1 MNLSTKLLFLGS
13 RTSRDR
19 ETNFGMKKEENKL
32 GKFYGDNEKKPKTPK
47 QSPMQDIRGYFR
59 DDVGEQD
66 KKQFRHAP
74 GPITKEKLES
84 FEMKE
89 SMTQLRKRDSKSE
102 DKKDDKPS
110 SEKIEP
116 TNVLSSLLDSD
127 LLENISEDDDILDN
141 DEEEKEVI
149 APVGRGRGRGRGRGE
164 RDNRQQAVGHGRG
177 GKVERAERG
186 GGRGGRGGRG
196 EGKRGGGNQNKWNET
211 EENVEN
217 EEEKKPK
224 KPEALM
230 ANPQQNPSGF
240 MPRGQPSRRGRGEG
254 RIKQGNVLGRQ
265 KMGEF
270 GGQEEIGDWAEG
282 GEKGGKA
289 KVPPRMQKGK
299 KDGLRPGSGGGEEVE
314 EWETASE
321 TSLEEREK
329 RGKGKADNNGPRS
342 RGGGRGGRGG
352 NSNPWGAPDTGKGA
366 RKGGPGNAGSGSQPG
381 AGGSAEMGPTEEIPE
396 APPKRAPGIEN
407 FDLTDYSSVH
417 VVDDSHWAAADN
429 PEVDY
434 EHEAEGFMQVVNKK
448 MRGGMAVAG
457 PPPNMRGERRP
468 PGQDPR
474 MLREDKSKMGGS
486 KDRDRDRG
494 NTYDRRQSKLPP
506 RLAKQREV
514 AKAQARSGPGQSPS
528 PGTENGW
535 PEGDKMGVF
544 NVDTGTGAWEKPLD
558 GVALSHGGGSAENGS
573 IQQTM
578 VFENTAY
585 KGGKSDKMDKAGPIQ
600 LPLSFSKQDP
610 DNGDLKLD
618 FTFGGEESCLKPG
631 TGQPPLS
638 IPKSLTSGG
647 LPASPSTD
655 DLQTKLANTKKLW
668 DAPGMAVVP
677 ENSAAGSWNEADL
690 YGDAGAETGA
700 GDKAGEREAGAG
712 SSPHA
717 GVSNI
722 AKVKPQQQLTG
733 MDGDR
738 GASTAALHSQYSR
751 MAVPSPPG
759 SHSLPPSQ
767 LAPLQPWAFLSDA
780 SRTSPMY
787 NPYSPLV
794 QNQSILMPGVTG
806 HNLNTDLFNSH
817 NTLRGVPTFPGSGLT
832 TTNQLMS
839 QANLINSQV
848 KHGSGIGPIGTK
860 AGAGGPGP
868 NSPYLPMSNT
878 NSNIFI
884 QYDNSGNPLNYLPGS
899 APPGRG
905 NPPSQTAFYQS
916 IAAASRQQQQAYN
929 ALASAQAS
937 AQLRANVAGMPF
949 MKSDAGGHAKSPV
962 SITDAGFN
970 TTAVPPYNGR
980 ATNAGPGGPP
990 SPKTKLKM
998 AQQQEQAK
1006 LSNMTASMNN
1016 LNINN
1021 LNALA
1026 QMQRNMQLG
1035 QHFNNLSGLV
1045 QQQTVA
1051 GQYNPSP
1058 IARPQVADHRPL
1070 KGDVN
1075 LIICNCRSATL
1086 KEP

>member
-1 MNLSTKLLFLGS
+1 
-13 RTSRDR
+13 
-19 ETNFGMKKEENKL
+19 MKKDENKM
-32 GKFYGDNEKKPKTPK
+32 GKFYGDNEKKQKNSK
-47 QSPMQDIRGYFR
+47 QSPMTDIRGYFR
-59 DDVGEQD
+59 DDGGDQE

-89 SMTQLRKRDSKSE
+89 SMTQLKKRDAKIE
-102 DKKDDKPS
+102 EKKDSVKAEKP
-110 SEKIEP
+110 EP

-127 LLENISEDDDILDN
+127 LLENISEDDDIFDN
-141 DEEEKEVI
+141 DEEEKPQEVI
-149 APVGRGRGRGRGRGE
+149 NNRGRGAARGRGRGVE
-164 RDNRQQAVGHGRG
+164 KDTRQFGGRG
-177 GKVERAERG
+177 GKVERPERG

-196 EGKRGGGNQNKWNET
+196 DAKRGGGAGHKIWGEPEEIT
-211 EENVEN
+211 EA
-217 EEEKKPK
+217 EEKTK

-254 RIKQGNVLGRQ
+254 RVKQSSALGRQ

-270 GGQEEIGDWAEG
+270 GGQEEIGDWSEAPG
-282 GEKGGKA
+282 DKSKTR
-289 KVPPRMQKGK
+289 PPRLQKGK
-299 KDGLRPGSGGGEEVE
+299 KDGLRPGSGGGEDVE

-329 RGKGKADNNGPRS
+329 RGKIGKDAMVR
-342 RGGGRGGRGG
+342 GRGGRGG
-352 NSNPWGAPDTGKGA
+352 GRGANNGGWPGMGDISGSKQGS
-366 RKGGPGNAGSGSQPG
+366 RKPGPGNVGSGSHHGLMGSTEATAEDSVEATNMSRGPG
-381 AGGSAEMGPTEEIPE
+381 M
-396 APPKRAPGIEN
+396 EN
-407 FDLTDYSSVH
+407 FDLTDYSSAH
-417 VVDDSHWAAADN
+417 VADDSHWGAPDAGTEADF
-429 PEVDY
+429 
-434 EHEAEGFMQVVNKK
+434 EHEAEGFSPVVNKK
-448 MRGGMAVAG
+448 MRGGMSMAG
-457 PPPNMRGERRP
+457 PPHMRGSDRR
-468 PGQDPR
+468 GQDR
-474 MLREDKSKMGGS
+474 GVMMDKKLNN
-486 KDRDRDRG
+486 K
-494 NTYDRRQSKLPP
+494 NTFDRRQSKLPP

-514 AKAQARSGPGQSPS
+514 AKAQARTGPGLSPS

-558 GVALSHGGGSAENGS
+558 GVALGHGPGNTENGS
-573 IQQTM
+573 IQQTII
-578 VFENTAY
+578 FENTAY
-585 KGGKSDKMDKAGPIQ
+585 KGGKGDKMDKAGPIQ
-600 LPLSFSKQDP
+600 LPLSFAKQDT

-618 FTFGGEESCLKPG
+618 FTFGGEAGP
-631 TGQPPLS
+631 GQPPLS

-668 DAPGMAVVP
+668 DAPGMAAVP

-690 YGDAGAETGA
+690 YGGTGDGNTVDP
-700 GDKAGEREAGAG
+700 GDKSNGDREAGAG
-712 SSPHA
+712 SSPHGP

-722 AKVKPQQQLTG
+722 AKVKPQQQMT
-733 MDGDR
+733 MDGDGR
-738 GASTAALHSQYSR
+738 SGGAAHHYSR

-787 NPYSPLV
+787 NPYSPL
-794 QNQSILMPGVTG
+794 NQSILMPGVTG

-817 NTLRGVPTFPGSGLT
+817 NTLRGVPTFQGSGLT
-832 TTNQLMS
+832 TTPQLMS
-839 QANLINSQV
+839 QANLISSQAA
-848 KHGSGIGPIGTK
+848 KLGSGIGPIGTK
-860 AGAGGPGP
+860 AGAGGPPGP
-868 NSPYLPMSNT
+868 NSPYLTNLPNT

-884 QYDNSGNPLNYLPGS
+884 QYDNSGNPLNYMPGS

-916 IAAASRQQQQAYN
+916 IAAANRQQAYN
-929 ALASAQAS
+929 ALASAQM
-937 AQLRANVAGMPF
+937 RANAVAGMPF
-949 MKSDAGGHAKSPV
+949 KMSDQAKSPV
-962 SITDAGFN
+962 SINDTGFN

-980 ATNAGPGGPP
+980 ATNAPPGPP
-990 SPKTKLKM
+990 SPKTKLKI

-1006 LSNMTASMNN
+1006 LTASMNN

-1026 QMQRNMQLG
+1026 QMQRSMQLG

-1045 QQQTVA
+1045 QQQQQTVAGA

-1058 IARPQVADHRPL
+1058 IARPQVHIL
-1070 KGDVN
+1070 V
-1075 LIICNCRSATL
+1075 TV
-1086 KEP
+1086 E